1 MFKSP
6 GVLFG
11 VIACI
16 IHQISLS
23 EVPMKKTLLIVV
35 LLAAAS
41 SAALANIA
49 DPSIGKSKSID
60 TRLHISIDS
69 KAKEAKL
76 IIPRSQLRQLRAEL
90 DAIDG
95 GSDNT
100 AVAAGTSL
108 SGTQTIVSGALL
120 SVAFIFAGL
129 WFMRSGSKP
138 GAAAVAGAGLLTL
151 ASVATIVYGNAGPPP
166 EARVINGKM
175 FTQSVHMY
183 KQGSGPIKLEV
194 SDKVDTPELIVPDNV
209 KLSEE

>member
-1 MFKSP
+1 
-6 GVLFG
+6 
-11 VIACI
+11 
-16 IHQISLS
+16 
-23 EVPMKKTLLIVV
+23 MKKTLLLV
-35 LLAAAS
+35 LLLAVAS
-41 SAALANIA
+41 TAALGNIA
-49 DPSIGKSKSID
+49 DPSLSKAKSID
-60 TRLHISIDS
+60 TRLHISIDG

-95 GSDNT
+95 GSDST
-100 AVAAGTSL
+100 AAATGISL

-120 SVAFIFAGL
+120 SLAFVFAGL
-129 WFMRSGSKP
+129 WLVRSGSKHK
-138 GAAAVAGAGLLTL
+138 ATAVAGAGLLTL

-209 KLSEE
+209 KVSEE

>member
-1 MFKSP
+1 
-6 GVLFG
+6 
-11 VIACI
+11 
-16 IHQISLS
+16 
-23 EVPMKKTLLIVV
+23 MKKTLLIV
-35 LLAAAS
+35 LLLGTAS
-41 SAALANIA
+41 SSALANIA
-49 DPSIGKSKSID
+49 DPSLGKTKSID
-60 TRLHISIDS
+60 TRLHISIDA

-76 IIPRSQLRQLRAEL
+76 LIPRSQLKQLRAEI

-95 GSDNT
+95 GSDST
-100 AVAAGTSL
+100 AAVTGGMSL

-120 SVAFIFAGL
+120 SAAFIFAGL
-129 WFMRSGSKP
+129 WFVRSGSKHR
-138 GAAAVAGAGLLTL
+138 GAAVAGAGLLTL

-194 SDKVDTPELIVPDNV
+194 SDKVNTPELIVPDNV